1 MVLVEKSSQSIFN
14 MSESRRKPAVLI
26 MFLEIK
32 SLCSV
37 WGEGRSHCT
46 PHPAVPPAPSPPA
59 LEGET
64 PDPPRRDQG
73 GGCTDRING
82 ALKHTCNPISNF

>member
-59 LEGET
+59 LQGET
-64 PDPPRRDQG
+64 PDPPHRDQVS
-73 GGCTDRING
+73 GCTDRING
-82 ALKHTCNPISNF
+82 ALKHTCNPI